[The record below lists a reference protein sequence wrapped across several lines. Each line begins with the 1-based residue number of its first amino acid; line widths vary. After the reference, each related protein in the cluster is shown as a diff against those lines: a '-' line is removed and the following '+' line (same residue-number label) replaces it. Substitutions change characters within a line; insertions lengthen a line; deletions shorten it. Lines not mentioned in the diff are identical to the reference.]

1 MLRSLLA
8 ALLILPSTGVSAAE
22 YRDRSVPMSVETDLD
37 VKRYMGRWYEIA
49 RFPNRFEKGCQ
60 GVTAD
65 YALRED
71 GKVRVVNTC
80 RKGAP
85 DGPAEQARGVA
96 RVAAPGRLEVTFVP
110 FLSFLPFLWGDYWVL
125 DVTEDYDVAVIGNPD
140 GSTGWILARDPQIDE
155 RTFQAAAKVL
165 QKNGYDTSALKRV
178 PQLEE

>member
-1 MLRSLLA
+1 MLRYLLA
-8 ALLILPSTGVSAAE
+8 ALVILPATGATAAE
-22 YRDRSVPMSVETDLD
+22 YRDRSVPMTVETGLDLE
-37 VKRYMGRWYEIA
+37 RYMGRWYEIA
-49 RFPNRFEKGCQ
+49 RFPNSFEEGCQ

-65 YALRED
+65 YALRDD

-85 DGPAEQARGVA
+85 DGPAEQAKGVA
-96 RVAAPGRLEVTFVP
+96 RVAAPGRLEVTFVL

-155 RTFQAAAKVL
+155 ADFQVAAKVL
-165 QKNGYDTSALKRV
+165 RANGYDTSALKKV
-178 PQLEE
+178 AQAGG